1 MTAPLD
7 NAQMLRQILE
17 SSPDCVKIMDLDARL
32 VWMNGPGKLA
42 MQIDLSSSV
51 AGAAWL
57 EFWQGEHRAS
67 ADAAVASAL
76 AGGTGRFSGFCPTS
90 LGEPRWWDV
99 IVTPLRD
106 ASGSPKHLLS
116 VSRDI
121 SEAKRDEQIEAAKR
135 EILVAIAA
143 QEPLPETLDRI
154 AQLHQSFNPD
164 SFCSLQVMDASG
176 RYLLRGAAPSLPE
189 SFNASMD
196 GLEIGLGRG
205 SAAAAAWSRE
215 SLVAR
220 DIASDPNWAGLRE
233 IALAQGLRAC
243 WSTPVLGNDGQVLG
257 TFSVYYRE
265 PQTPA
270 ARDRE
275 SIDRALVVTRV
286 ALESARLVDR
296 LRERDHFFELS
307 LELFCI
313 FDSVAGRFT
322 QVNRAL
328 GEVTGFSAEE
338 MTSRYFQ
345 EFVHPDDR
353 DAAALAA
360 ASLDGE
366 GRELNDYVVRFLCRD
381 GGYRWLQWSARTAQ
395 DGLVYAAGRDITEQ
409 KKVDMELAHAVSH
422 DAITGLP
429 HHLVFERKLAIV
441 LDEATGPVWILF
453 IGLDHFQSINESM
466 GHGIGDE
473 LLLRVAERLRAELG
487 DAGGIARFA
496 GDEFVVAVTGF
507 DQASVLGLAERLRDA
522 ISKPIQGGEYQLLVT
537 ASVGISQS
545 PDHGRTP
552 QELLRRA
559 EAAMTRAK
567 RQGRDCV
574 REFSTE
580 QMQDIED
587 RLVLGSQLRGAVARG
602 ELELH
607 YQPQHRADD
616 RSLCGFEAL
625 LRWNNPSLGRVP
637 PSRFVPVAEALG
649 LMPEIGAWVLD
660 EACRQAR
667 VWLDC
672 GHRGFDI
679 SVNVAAQQ
687 LQRTGLVAQVRAAI
701 ERHALPK
708 GALTIELTE
717 SSLME
722 NVMRVQ
728 NVLAELKALGIQ
740 LSLDDFGT
748 GYSSL
753 AYLKQFPIDKLKID
767 QSFVRGL
774 PDDGDDATIA
784 RTIVAMAHQLRM
796 VVAAEGVETP
806 AQALFLKA
814 IGCDELQGYLLGR
827 PVPATEA
834 EAFFRVPANLVT

>member
-116 VSRDI
+116 VTRDI

-649 LMPEIGAWVLD
+649 LMSEIGAWVLD

-753 AYLKQFPIDKLKID
+753 AYLKQFPFDKLKID

-774 PDDGDDATIA
+774 PGDGDDATIA
-784 RTIVAMAHQLRM
+784 RTIVAMAHQLRL

-806 AQALFLKA
+806 AQALFLKD

-834 EAFFRVPANLVT
+834 EAFFRVPVNLVM

>member
-1 MTAPLD
+1 MTALLD
-7 NAQMLRQILE
+7 NAELLRQIIE
-17 SSPDCVKIMDLDARL
+17 SNPDCVKIMDRDARL

-42 MQIDLSSSV
+42 MQIDPSRSV
-51 AGAAWL
+51 AGVVWL
-57 EFWQGEHRAS
+57 DFWQGEHRVR

-99 IVTPLRD
+99 IVTSLRD
-106 ASGSPKHLLS
+106 ASDSPKHLLS

-121 SEAKRDEQIEAAKR
+121 SEGKRGEQIEAAKR
-135 EILVAIAA
+135 EILIAIAG
-143 QEPLPETLDRI
+143 QEPLRETLDRI
-154 AQLHQSFNPD
+154 ARLVEKFNPD
-164 SFCSLQVMDASG
+164 SFCSVQVIDTCG
-176 RYLLRGAAPSLPE
+176 RHLLHGAAPSLPA
-189 SFNASMD
+189 SFNELMD
-196 GLEIGLGRG
+196 GVEIGPGRG
-205 SAAAAAWSRE
+205 SALAAAWNGE
-215 SLVAR
+215 GVVAQDIANDSNWIGLR
-220 DIASDPNWAGLRE
+220 DIALDH
-233 IALAQGLRAC
+233 GLRAC
-243 WSTPVLGNDGQVLG
+243 WSTPVIGNGGQVLG
-257 TFSVYYRE
+257 TLSIYYRE
-265 PQTPA
+265 PRVPC
-270 ARDRE
+270 ARERE
-275 SIDRALVVTRV
+275 SISTALVVARV

-307 LELFCI
+307 MELFCI
-313 FDSVAGRFT
+313 FDSKAGRFT

-328 GEVTGFSAEE
+328 GELTGFSAEE
-338 MTSRYFQ
+338 MTSRHFQ

-360 ASLDGE
+360 ASMNRE
-366 GRELNDYVVRFLCRD
+366 GSELSEFVVQFLCRD
-381 GGYRWLQWSARTAQ
+381 GGYRWLQWAARTAQ

-409 KKVDMELAHAVSH
+409 KKADVDLAHAVSH

-429 HHLVFERKLAIV
+429 HHLVFERNLAV
-441 LDEATGPVWILF
+441 LLDEATGPVWILF

-466 GHGIGDE
+466 GHAIGDQ
-473 LLLRVAERLRAELG
+473 LLVQVAQRLHAELG
-487 DAGGIARFA
+487 DASSLARFA
-496 GDEFVVAVTGF
+496 GDEFVIAVTGF
-507 DQASVLGLAERLRDA
+507 DQASVLVLAERLRDA
-522 ISKPIQGGEYQLLVT
+522 ISKPMLGGDYQLLLT

-545 PDHGRTP
+545 PDHGRTAK
-552 QELLRRA
+552 ELLRRA

-567 RQGRDCV
+567 RQGRDCI

-587 RLVLGSQLRGAVARG
+587 RLVLGSQLRAAVARG

-625 LRWNNPSLGRVP
+625 LRWNSPSLGRVP
-637 PSRFVPVAEALG
+637 PSRFIPVAEVLG

-667 VWLDC
+667 AWLDC
-672 GHRGFDI
+672 GHSGFDI

-687 LQRTGLVAQVRAAI
+687 LQRAGLVAQVRAAI
-701 ERHALPK
+701 QRHALPR
-708 GALTIELTE
+708 GTLTIELTE

-722 NVMRVQ
+722 NVLRVQ
-728 NVLAELKALGIQ
+728 GVLAELKELGIQ

-774 PDDGDDATIA
+774 PDDTDDATIA

-796 VVAAEGVETP
+796 VVAAEGVETS
-806 AQALFLKA
+806 AQAVFLKA

-827 PVPATEA
+827 PVAATEA
-834 EAFFRVPANLVT
+834 EAFFAVPVHPGT

>member
-587 RLVLGSQLRGAVARG
+587 RLVLGSQLRAAVARG

-784 RTIVAMAHQLRM
+784 RTIVAMAHQLRL

-806 AQALFLKA
+806 AQALFLKD

-834 EAFFRVPANLVT
+834 EAFFRVPVNLVM

>member
-587 RLVLGSQLRGAVARG
+587 RLVLGSQLRAAVARG

>member
-76 AGGTGRFSGFCPTS
+76 AGGTGRFSGFCATS

-116 VSRDI
+116 VTRDI

-176 RYLLRGAAPSLPE
+176 RYLLRGAAPSLPD
-189 SFNASMD
+189 SFNKSMD

-567 RQGRDCV
+567 RQGRDCI

-587 RLVLGSQLRGAVARG
+587 RLVLGGHLRAAVARG
-602 ELELH
+602 EMELH
-607 YQPQHRADD
+607 YQPQYRADD

-637 PSRFVPVAEALG
+637 PSRFIPVAEALG

-774 PDDGDDATIA
+774 PGDGDDATIA
-784 RTIVAMAHQLRM
+784 RTIVAMAHQLRL

-806 AQALFLKA
+806 AQALFLKD

-834 EAFFRVPANLVT
+834 EAFFRVPVNLVT

>member
-1 MTAPLD
+1 MTALLD

-116 VSRDI
+116 VTRDI

-189 SFNASMD
+189 SFTASMD

-215 SLVAR
+215 SLVAG

-257 TFSVYYRE
+257 TFSVYFRE

-313 FDSVAGRFT
+313 FESVAGRFT

-328 GEVTGFSAEE
+328 GEVTAAIKFAPQAARARVGRLGQRRKRQRRRTKQIAGHQKPPRRQ
-338 MTSRYFQ
+338 SRKTRCTACRQ
-345 EFVHPDDR
+345 IG
-353 DAAALAA
+353 
-360 ASLDGE
+360 GE
-366 GRELNDYVVRFLCRD
+366 GRRQCPGGRF
-381 GGYRWLQWSARTAQ
+381 
-395 DGLVYAAGRDITEQ
+395 
-409 KKVDMELAHAVSH
+409 
-422 DAITGLP
+422 
-429 HHLVFERKLAIV
+429 
-441 LDEATGPVWILF
+441 
-453 IGLDHFQSINESM
+453 FQP
-466 GHGIGDE
+466 GFG
-473 LLLRVAERLRAELG
+473 
-487 DAGGIARFA
+487 
-496 GDEFVVAVTGF
+496 VAV
-507 DQASVLGLAERLRDA
+507 A
-522 ISKPIQGGEYQLLVT
+522 
-537 ASVGISQS
+537 
-545 PDHGRTP
+545 
-552 QELLRRA
+552 
-559 EAAMTRAK
+559 
-567 RQGRDCV
+567 
-574 REFSTE
+574 
-580 QMQDIED
+580 D
-587 RLVLGSQLRGAVARG
+587 R
-602 ELELH
+602 
-607 YQPQHRADD
+607 
-616 RSLCGFEAL
+616 
-625 LRWNNPSLGRVP
+625 
-637 PSRFVPVAEALG
+637 
-649 LMPEIGAWVLD
+649 
-660 EACRQAR
+660 
-667 VWLDC
+667 
-672 GHRGFDI
+672 
-679 SVNVAAQQ
+679 
-687 LQRTGLVAQVRAAI
+687 
-701 ERHALPK
+701 
-708 GALTIELTE
+708 
-717 SSLME
+717 
-722 NVMRVQ
+722 
-728 NVLAELKALGIQ
+728 
-740 LSLDDFGT
+740 
-748 GYSSL
+748 
-753 AYLKQFPIDKLKID
+753 
-767 QSFVRGL
+767 
-774 PDDGDDATIA
+774 
-784 RTIVAMAHQLRM
+784 
-796 VVAAEGVETP
+796 
-806 AQALFLKA
+806 
-814 IGCDELQGYLLGR
+814 
-827 PVPATEA
+827 
-834 EAFFRVPANLVT
+834 

>member
-116 VSRDI
+116 VTRDI

-649 LMPEIGAWVLD
+649 LMSEIGAWVLD

-753 AYLKQFPIDKLKID
+753 AYLKQFPFDKLKID

-784 RTIVAMAHQLRM
+784 RTIVAMAHQLRL

-806 AQALFLKA
+806 AQALFLKD

-834 EAFFRVPANLVT
+834 EAFFRVPVNLVM

>member
-649 LMPEIGAWVLD
+649 LMSEIGAWVLD

-784 RTIVAMAHQLRM
+784 RTIVAMAHQLRL

-806 AQALFLKA
+806 AQALFLKD

-834 EAFFRVPANLVT
+834 EAFFRVPVNLVM

>member
-116 VSRDI
+116 VTRDI

-176 RYLLRGAAPSLPE
+176 RYLLRGAAPGLPE
-189 SFNASMD
+189 SFTASMD

-215 SLVAR
+215 SLVAG

-257 TFSVYYRE
+257 TFSVYFRE

-649 LMPEIGAWVLD
+649 LMSEIGAWVLD

-784 RTIVAMAHQLRM
+784 RTIVAMAHQLRL

-806 AQALFLKA
+806 AQALFLKD

-834 EAFFRVPANLVT
+834 EAFFRVPVNLVM

>member
-552 QELLRRA
+552 KELLRRA

-587 RLVLGSQLRGAVARG
+587 RLVLGSQLRAAVARG

-784 RTIVAMAHQLRM
+784 RTIVAMAHQLRL

-806 AQALFLKA
+806 AQALFLKD

-834 EAFFRVPANLVT
+834 EAFFRVPVNLVM